1 MLKSIYSRI
10 FYFCT
15 IALMFGCAL
24 TGVIV
29 VLFANQ
35 MHEAEANAS
44 IDSTA
49 HILQARIMKLYK
61 EADTLP
67 LDALYNELE
76 TYTLS
81 ENIDCYLFDVDGNCL
96 IRTDY
101 VSTNMVLN
109 TALRDAAAS
118 EPYRKMGGF
127 AGNFTEPTA
136 TYVEKFSLD
145 SNIYYLML
153 IFPISYVNE
162 FSSSLLTVLIL
173 TVLGIGV
180 LGALLFYFNTA
191 QLMKPMREITHAAEN
206 YAKGDF
212 SGRLSAQS
220 GDTEIDYLATTMNR
234 MADFIDHN
242 ERSRKSFV
250 SDVSHELRTP
260 MTTIGGFVDSILN
273 GTIPPEQ
280 EKHYLKI
287 VSSEVNRMTRMVQSM
302 LNISK
307 FEEGSLKPDFKQFD
321 ITHLLIQTLL
331 LFEEKAEA
339 KRLAVEG
346 LEDCPKTLVVAD
358 KDLMQQVFYNLTEN
372 AIKFVDEGGK
382 LTLAVDSDGTQAHVH
397 MRNTGEGLTEEELS
411 RIFDRFYKTDASRGK
426 DTTGVGLG
434 LSIVSR
440 IMVLHGGTV
449 TVKSV
454 HGEYTEFIV
463 SLPLIQAGS
472 VQSKQ
477 TEQKEKGDA
486 DV

>member
-15 IALMFGCAL
+15 VALMFGCAL

-29 VLFANQ
+29 VVFANQ
-35 MHEAEANAS
+35 MYESKANSS

-49 HILQARIMKLYK
+49 RIILKHTKDLYAQTDSLQADVLRAEYENYSL
-61 EADTLP
+61 AD
-67 LDALYNELE
+67 
-76 TYTLS
+76 
-81 ENIDCYLFDVDGNCL
+81 NIDCYLFDLNGKCL
-96 IRTDY
+96 VRSDYSNASIVLTD
-101 VSTNMVLN
+101 VV
-109 TALRDAAAS
+109 REAAAQQ
-118 EPYRKMGGF
+118 PYRRNGST
-127 AGNFTEPTA
+127 ADTFTEPTA
-136 TYVEKFSLD
+136 TYVEQFTLD
-145 SNIYYLML
+145 NEPYYLML
-153 IFPISYVNE
+153 VYPITNLNQ
-162 FSSSLLTVLIL
+162 FSGKLMSVVII

-180 LGALLFYFNTA
+180 LGALLFYFNTS
-191 QLMKPMREITHAAEN
+191 QMIKPLHEITQAAES

-212 SGRLSAQS
+212 SERLAAQS
-220 GDTEIDYLATTMNR
+220 GDAEMDYLATTMNR

-280 EKHYLKI
+280 QKHYLKI

-307 FEEGSLKPDFKQFD
+307 FEEGSMKPDFKQFD

-339 KRLAVEG
+339 KHLAVEG
-346 LEDCPKTLVVAD
+346 LEDCRKTLVVAD

-372 AIKFVDEGGK
+372 AIKFVNEGGK
-382 LTLAVDSDGTQAHVH
+382 LTLSVEKDEEQAHIH
-397 MRNTGEGLTEEELS
+397 MRNTGEGLTEQELS

-454 HGEYTEFIV
+454 YGEYTEFIV
-463 SLPLIQAGS
+463 SLPLIQPI
-472 VQSKQ
+472 KP
-477 TEQKEKGDA
+477 QKEQA
-486 DV
+486 